1 MSDNS
6 VKNMRTAKNQNDSGT
21 ILESETNY
29 YGYAKVP
36 SAKIQY
42 LVALISEFA
51 SHYGMTTKEAMRY
64 INRYKAIDMYD
75 RQYNYLHTQSFESN
89 VRDIAAYCRRMG
101 GTL

>member
-1 MSDNS
+1 
-6 VKNMRTAKNQNDSGT
+6 MRTAKKQDNSGT
-21 ILESETNY
+21 ILKPVKES
-29 YGYAKVP
+29 YGKDKAS